1 MPVRELQEC
10 LSPAGTGVESARST
24 GVRSEKRRC
33 RGLEREARG
42 RRASAR
48 SYRNSGPQAAAES
61 LAVEPLE
68 DEAAAADEVLDSA
81 ATGVGLLLE
90 AGDATLDALRE
101 SVA

>member
-1 MPVRELQEC
+1 M
-10 LSPAGTGVESARST
+10 
-24 GVRSEKRRC
+24 
-33 RGLEREARG
+33 
-42 RRASAR
+42 AR